1 MNELALFAGAGG
13 GLLASRSLGW
23 RTVCAVELDEYCRCV
38 LIQRQNDGEL
48 RPGFPIW
55 DDVRTFDGRPW
66 RGLVHIVTGGFPCQ
80 AFSTAAAGNNTADDL
95 WPEMR
100 RVVADVAPWYV
111 FAENVSRDAI
121 NAAADDLE
129 SMGYKTR
136 ALSLS
141 AKTWVL
147 TTFGAG
153 TGFLHTP
160 TTQANF
166 CAPSMQK
173 WSSCREWSRT
183 FGVITPQNYEWLMGW
198 PIGWTDLRPLE
209 TDKSRSAQQQHGES
223 LLEAC
228 E

>member
-1 MNELALFAGAGG
+1 MSWHFSRAL
-13 GLLASRSLGW
+13 
-23 RTVCAVELDEYCRCV
+23 VEDCLRLDR
-38 LIQRQNDGEL
+38 LDGEL
-48 RPGFPIW
+48 CALLSW
-55 DDVRTFDGRPW
+55 M
-66 RGLVHIVTGGFPCQ
+66 
-80 AFSTAAAGNNTADDL
+80 NTADAFLSSDRMTANYDPVFQFGMTFVPL
-95 WPEMR
+95 TVDRGVASFILSLEGFLAKHSALRQRAITQPMIFGRKCAESWQMSLPGTSLRRTSAEMR
-100 RVVADVAPWYV
+100 STQRPTTL
-111 FAENVSRDAI
+111 SRWVTKPAHFP
-121 NAAADDLE
+121 
-129 SMGYKTR
+129 YPR
-136 ALSLS
+136 
-141 AKTWVL
+141 KTWVL

-209 TDKSRSAQQQHGES
+209 TDKSRSAQQQHGEC
-223 LLEAC
+223 LQETC